1 MNKEIQVM
9 AGAEPWSAS
18 GDKRG
23 VLILHG
29 FTGCPQSMR
38 PLAQSFADAG
48 FTVELPRLPGHG
60 TTPQDML
67 NTVWDD
73 YTQTVE
79 QAYNDIASRTDTV
92 VVAGLSMGGS
102 LTLWLAERHPEIKA
116 IVLVN
121 PAAEPDDF
129 AETEIGAGA
138 ALEAGQELLPGV
150 AGDIADPNATE
161 LGYDTAPAKS
171 LLSLIA
177 ALKEL
182 KPKLANIKIPAL
194 LLHSPQDH
202 VVPPGSAKLLRDGL
216 GGPVE
221 YVALD
226 KSYHVATLD
235 YDAAEINRR
244 AVEFGVAKSA
254 Q

>member
-1 MNKEIQVM
+1 MNQQAKIM
-9 AGAEPWSAS
+9 AGAEPWSAA

-23 VLILHG
+23 ALILHG

-38 PLAQSFADAG
+38 PLAETFADAG

-67 NTVWDD
+67 STVWDD
-73 YTQTVE
+73 YAATVE
-79 QAYNDIASRTDTV
+79 KAYNDLAARTDTI
-92 VVAGLSMGGS
+92 VVAGLSMGGT
-102 LTLWLAERHPEIKA
+102 LTLWLAERHPEIKG

-129 AETEIGAGA
+129 AETEIGCKG

-171 LLSLIA
+171 LLSLIEA
-177 ALKEL
+177 MKDL
-182 KPKLANIKIPAL
+182 KPKLPNIKIPAL

-202 VVPPGSAKLLRDGL
+202 VVPPGSAKLLRDKL
-216 GGPVE
+216 HGPVE
-221 YVALD
+221 YVTLD
-226 KSYHVATLD
+226 KSFHVATLD
-235 YDAAEINRR
+235 YDGGKINKC
-244 AVEFGVAKSA
+244 ALEFGLRVA
-254 Q
+254 